1 MSGATS
7 PAITAPAFLF
17 PHTALCEGSTIAL
30 WNLPSGNG
38 VPEDLLTLEE
48 TADGFRILSR
58 LPGQR

>member
-7 PAITAPAFLF
+7 PAITAPASLF
-17 PHTALCEGSTIAL
+17 PHTALREGSTIAL

-38 VPEDLLTLEE
+38 VSEDLLTLEE
-48 TADGFRILSR
+48 TADGFRSLSR